1 MSRAERAVAVPSWGA
16 ARRFEAVRSDVERG
30 RSRALARERVRLA
43 PADTALRDGVGLV
56 LAVGGTVAL
65 WAAFLAAVS

>member
-1 MSRAERAVAVPSWGA
+1 MSRAERVGAVPSWGA
-16 ARRFEAVRSDVERG
+16 ARQLEGVPHGVER
-30 RSRALARERVRLA
+30 RRVRAVARDRVRLA
-43 PADTALRDGVGLV
+43 PPDTALRDGVGLV